1 MARFACSGYRVGG
14 PGSCLWAG
22 PTFSGQLRRLVRD
35 VGERLR
41 HGEQVCLV
49 TTQAARL
56 QEMLVEQQ
64 REWEDGG
71 WEIGKLGSG
80 VFVHGT
86 LSEGWSL
93 PGPPSS
99 WTLYTDLEIFGWRQ
113 RRPTPAPAHRR
124 ETSED
129 ERAIFLRGL
138 KPGDY
143 VVHVDHG
150 IAIYEGLLRRSVGEV
165 EREYLNLRYAGG
177 ERLYV
182 PVDLVDR
189 VSRYIGAGDVRPPL
203 TRLGTLEWELARR
216 QVRSAVQDLAG
227 ELLQLYAQRKLSM
240 GHAFSPDTEWQR
252 DMEGRFPF
260 AETDDQLRALAEV
273 KADMEAPQPM
283 DRLICGDVGFG
294 KTEVALRA
302 AFKAVQDNKQV
313 ALLVPTTVL
322 AQQHYETFRQRLAPF
337 PVTVE
342 MLSRFRSAREQEA
355 IGQRLSRGNIDI
367 IIGTHRLL
375 SRDVGFKDLGLLIID
390 EEQRFGVRHKE
401 RLKHLRTEVDVLTL
415 TATPI
420 PRTLHMS
427 LAGLRDMSV
436 IDTPP
441 KYRVPIKTYVVP
453 YNKNL
458 VRDAIRREIER
469 GGQVYFLH
477 NRVQS
482 IYPVADRLRR
492 LVPDARIGVAHGQ
505 LEENQLEQAM
515 DDFFTGAYD
524 VLVCTTI
531 IENGLDVP
539 NANTI
544 IIDNAPL
551 YGLAQLYQLRGRV
564 GRSTRRAYA
573 YLLYPRSQPVTWE
586 ARQRLQAIQEATDLG
601 AGFRIAMRDME
612 IRGVGNIL
620 GDKQSGHIA
629 AVGYDLYSRLLE
641 QAVQQ
646 IRQAQG
652 EWGQDGEQDGQ
663 QGGST
668 GTTVTTVT
676 VDERL
681 LTTPLVTLTLPLAAY
696 LPEAYIPDDVVRLG
710 VYQRMVQARTP
721 DAVHALRRELRDR
734 FGNLPEPADHLMT
747 WLHIKILALGA
758 EVRSITTTDD
768 ELMIR
773 LPSSEQVR
781 HRLARRFGRDQ
792 VVHVGNQFVRLNRG
806 KLNGAWVE
814 KLLAVLEVMQPG
826 EL

>member
-1 MARFACSGYRVGG
+1 VPA
-14 PGSCLWAG
+14 
-22 PTFSGQLRRLVRD
+22 PTFSGQLHRLVRD
-35 VGERLR
+35 VATRLR
-41 HGEQVCLV
+41 RGEHVFVV

-56 QEMLVEQQ
+56 QEMVAKQQ
-64 REWEDGG
+64 REWEEGG
-71 WEIGKLGSG
+71 WEREDGRWGTG
-80 VFVHGT
+80 AFVHGT
-86 LSEGWSL
+86 LSEGWRL
-93 PGPPSS
+93 PDPTAA

-113 RRPTPAPAHRR
+113 RRPTSAPTRRR

-143 VVHVDHG
+143 VVHLDHG
-150 IAIYEGLLRRSVGEV
+150 IAVYEGLLRRSVGDI

-182 PVDLVDR
+182 PVEQVDR
-189 VSRYIGAGDVRPPL
+189 VSRYVGAGDVRPPL

-216 QVRSAVQDLAG
+216 KARSAVQDLAG
-227 ELLQLYAQRKLSM
+227 ELLELYAQRKLSR
-240 GHAFSPDTEWQR
+240 GHAFTPDSEWQR
-252 DMEGRFPF
+252 DMEERFPF
-260 AETDDQLRALAEV
+260 VETDDQLRALAEV

-322 AQQHYETFRQRLAPF
+322 AQQHYETFKQRLSPF

-342 MLSRFRSAREQEA
+342 MLSRFRSAREQEG
-355 IGQRLSRGNIDI
+355 IGQRLARGNIDI
-367 IIGTHRLL
+367 IVGTHRLL
-375 SRDVGFKDLGLLIID
+375 SRDVVFKDLGLLIID

-441 KYRVPIKTYVVP
+441 KHRVPIKTYVVP
-453 YNKNL
+453 YSKNL
-458 VRDAIRREIER
+458 VRDAIQREMER

-482 IYPVADRLRR
+482 IYTVADRLRR
-492 LVPDARIGVAHGQ
+492 TVPDARIGVAHGQ
-505 LEENQLEQAM
+505 LEENQLEKAM
-515 DDFFTGAYD
+515 EEFFRGAYD

-573 YLLYPRSQPVTWE
+573 YLLYPHSQPMTWD

-646 IRQAQG
+646 IRQVQG
-652 EWGQDGEQDGQ
+652 PWGQASDHERDGKRGAGAPDERDERRE
-663 QGGST
+663 T
-668 GTTVTTVT
+668 AIT
-676 VDERL
+676 VDEKL

-696 LPEAYIPDDVVRLG
+696 LPEAYIPDDILRLG
-710 VYQRMVQARTP
+710 VYQRMVQAHTP
-721 DAVHALRRELRDR
+721 EAVHALRRELRDR

-747 WLHIKILALGA
+747 WLHIKVLALGA

-773 LPSSEQVR
+773 LPPSERVR
-781 HRLARRFGRDQ
+781 QRLARRFGRDQ
-792 VVHVGNQFVRLNRG
+792 VVHVGNQFVRLNRW
-806 KLNGAWVE
+806 KLDAAWVE

-826 EL
+826 